1 MRFFSILFLLVISI
15 FAQTPYEKGKD
26 LYMEKTCY
34 SCHGPKAE
42 GMHNYPYLANRAR
55 GYLEYKLKRF
65 RDKKADNQ
73 QQEMMVAFAVGLSD
87 AEIENLVTFLYEYK
101 DEEQEERYDDS
112 YQVHGDGGS

>member
-1 MRFFSILFLLVISI
+1 MRFFSILILLSLSI

-42 GMHNYPYLANRAR
+42 GMHNYPYLANRAK
-55 GYLEYKLKRF
+55 GFLEYKLKRF

-73 QQEMMVAFAVGLSD
+73 QQEMMVAYAVGLSD
-87 AEIENLVTFLYEYK
+87 EEIENLVTFLYEYK
-101 DEEQEERYDDS
+101 DEEQQERYDDS
-112 YQVHGDGGS
+112 YRVHGDGGS